1 MRQNADSRDV
11 PMEVIVTKC
20 LSLRTPPKIPSL
32 LSNLLQ
38 LTELK
43 VLNAG
48 VVKIFALV

>member
-1 MRQNADSRDV
+1 MK
-11 PMEVIVTKC
+11 VIVTKC
-20 LSLRTPPKIPSL
+20 LSLRTPSKVPSL

-48 VVKIFALV
+48 VVRIVALV